1 MKKKIKILRI
11 ISRLAVGGSTY
22 HAIVLTAHQDKEVFD
37 CVLVRGTEGETE
49 GSMLEFARQKG
60 LKSICYIPEMEREV
74 SLRKDILAFWKL
86 FRLIRRERPDI
97 VDTHQSKAGALGRL
111 AALLA
116 GTKVIIHTF
125 HGHIFF
131 NYFSKI
137 KTSIFVLVE
146 RLLAQRC
153 SLLVAVSENV
163 RKEILAFDVCSPEK
177 LVTIPP
183 GLELD
188 EYLSIDGCR
197 GNLRRELGVSE
208 QEILIGNVSRLVPAK
223 GHRYLLQSIKLLK
236 DSAPEACFVIAGDGE
251 LRGELEELV
260 RQLELDGRVRFL
272 GFRRDVGNIY
282 ADSDIMVFTSLSEGL
297 PLALI
302 EALAS
307 GRPVVATDVGGIS
320 ELVDEGKCGFVVP
333 AKDPRAL
340 TEALLKLIRDEK
352 LRKTFGENARNK
364 VYPHLSH
371 TRLVKDM
378 EKIYLELVNSSR
390 NGG

>member
-37 CVLVRGTEGETE
+37 CVLVRGKEGETE

-74 SLRKDILAFWKL
+74 SLKRDILAFWKL
-86 FRLIRRERPDI
+86 FRLIRREKPDI

-116 GTKVIIHTF
+116 GTKVTIHTI
-125 HGHIFF
+125 HGHVFYDFF
-131 NYFSKI
+131 GKLKSSLI
-137 KTSIFVLVE
+137 VLVE
-146 RLLAQRC
+146 RLLARHS

-163 RKEILAFDVCSPEK
+163 RKEILAFKVGTPEK
-177 LVTIPP
+177 VITVPL

-188 EYLSIDGCR
+188 RFLSIDGPS
-197 GNLRRELGVSE
+197 GNLRGELGLSE
-208 QEILIGNVSRLVPAK
+208 GDILIGNVQRLVPTK
-223 GHRYLLQSIKLLK
+223 GHRYLFRSIQLLK
-236 DSAPEACFVIAGDGE
+236 ESAPEVRFVIAGDGE
-251 LRGELEELV
+251 MRGELE
-260 RQLELDGRVRFL
+260 QLAENLGLKENIYFL
-272 GFRRDVGNIY
+272 GFRKDVDNVY
-282 ADSDIMVFTSLSEGL
+282 ADSDAIVFPSLTEGS
-297 PLALI
+297 PIAII

-320 ELVDEGKCGFVVP
+320 ELVDDGKCGFVVP

-340 TEALLKLIRDEK
+340 TEALLKLIRDEG
-352 LRKTFGENARNK
+352 LRKSFGENARSK

-378 EKIYLELVNSSR
+378 EKIYLELVNSNR
-390 NGG
+390 K